1 MTSWPAVYIYQKQ
14 STEHSAILMKI
25 SMDWLQKRDIMGTF
39 TSYWWASHP
48 SRRAWQTT
56 CQYGQSCG
64 SWGNAPTGYGQLWT
78 GVCGTHR
85 TSHSPTRRPPHLSQ
99 EERKDSQ
106 IPAECSINITTVNKN
121 KDWWCCHLLWVQ
133 TRLDRNFWPSANVYD
148 GTQHIMQ
155 PCK

>member
-121 KDWWCCHLLWVQ
+121 SRIGGVTFCHGFKHFRKKIGWEFLTICQCLQ
-133 TRLDRNFWPSANVYD
+133 
-148 GTQHIMQ
+148 
-155 PCK
+155 